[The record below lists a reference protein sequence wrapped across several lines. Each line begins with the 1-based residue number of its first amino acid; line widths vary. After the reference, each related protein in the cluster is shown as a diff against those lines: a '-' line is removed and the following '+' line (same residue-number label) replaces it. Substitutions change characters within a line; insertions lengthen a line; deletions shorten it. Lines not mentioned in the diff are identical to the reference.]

1 MSRYD
6 STNIYG
12 WLFISIVSI
21 VVFSTLIALFVN
33 AKKRSKTPTPTSSME
48 HFIQELYTVTKQ
60 IPVNAKCKTSTLSDQ
75 SVDAGVQQLIATGTI
90 DPITVKAYTKALD
103 DYKSALTAYNA
114 LPICGD
120 FCVGGAVDVSG
131 NCVCPAANPIPYLH
145 TDGKVYCVKDDLVK
159 IPNSSF
165 DPVTSTFNCNAGFVR
180 DATTTN
186 NCYSTGD
193 TNKISTYTTNLV
205 NSLAEINKAPTS
217 IMRSY
222 GSIFLTATLS
232 GNAVT
237 FFITPQASLP
247 TVNLTVVDVP
257 STYKGPLQCTAD
269 CASAAATLGA
279 TVFSWNPQTKVCV
292 LYKGGAVALG
302 SLDNGNLTVG
312 SVNL

>member
-1 MSRYD
+1 
-6 STNIYG
+6 
-12 WLFISIVSI
+12 L
-21 VVFSTLIALFVN
+21 A
-33 AKKRSKTPTPTSSME
+33 
-48 HFIQELYTVTKQ
+48 
-60 IPVNAKCKTSTLSDQ
+60 
-75 SVDAGVQQLIATGTI
+75 
-90 DPITVKAYTKALD
+90 
-103 DYKSALTAYNA
+103 AYNA

-131 NCVCPAANPIPYLH
+131 NCVCPASNPIPYLH

-165 DPVTSTFNCNAGFVR
+165 DPVTSIFNCNTGFVR

-193 TNKISTYTTNLV
+193 ASKIATYTTNLV
-205 NSLAEINKAPTS
+205 NSLAAINKAPTS

-237 FFITPQASLP
+237 FFITPQATLP
-247 TVNLTVVDVP
+247 TANLAVLDIP

-269 CASAAATLGA
+269 CAAAAATLGA
-279 TVFSWNPQTKVCV
+279 NVFSWNPQTKVCV
-292 LYKGGAVALG
+292 LYKGAAVALG
-302 SLDNGNLTVG
+302 SLDNGILTVG
-312 SVNL
+312 SINL

>member
-1 MSRYD
+1 
-6 STNIYG
+6 
-12 WLFISIVSI
+12 
-21 VVFSTLIALFVN
+21 
-33 AKKRSKTPTPTSSME
+33 ME

-60 IPVNAKCKTSTLSDQ
+60 IPVNAKCKTSTLPDQ
-75 SVDAGVQQLIATGTI
+75 SVDVEVQKLIATGTV
-90 DPITVKAYTKALD
+90 DPVIVKAYMKALE
-103 DYKSALTAYNA
+103 DYKNALTAYNA

-120 FCVGGAVDVSG
+120 FCVGGAVDISG

-145 TDGKVYCVKDDLVK
+145 SDGKVYCVKDDLVK

-165 DPVTSTFNCNAGFVR
+165 DPATSTFNCNSGFVR
-180 DATTTN
+180 DPTTTN
-186 NCYSTGD
+186 NCYSTAD
-193 TNKISTYTTNLV
+193 ASKIATYTTNLV

-222 GSIFLTATLS
+222 GSIFLTSTLS

-247 TVNLTVVDVP
+247 TSNLTVVNVP

-279 TVFSWNPQTKVCV
+279 NVFSWNPQTKICV
-292 LYKGGAVALG
+292 LYKGSAVALG
-302 SLDNGNLTVG
+302 SLENGNLTVG

>member
-1 MSRYD
+1 MSQ
-6 STNIYG
+6 NVWIV
-12 WLFISIVSI
+12 LAVLSIVI
-21 VVFSTLIALFVN
+21 VGIAIS
-33 AKKRSKTPTPTSSME
+33 ASKNSTPTPTPNSSME
-48 HFIQELYTVTKQ
+48 NFIQELYTVTNQ
-60 IPVNAKCKTSTLSDQ
+60 IPVNAKCKTSTLPDQ
-75 SVDAGVQQLIATGTI
+75 SVDVDVQKLIATGTI
-90 DPITVKAYTKALD
+90 DPITVKAYTKALA
-103 DYKSALTAYNA
+103 DYKAALTAYNA

-159 IPNSSF
+159 IPNSAF
-165 DPVTSTFNCNAGFVR
+165 DTKNSTFNCNTGFVR
-180 DATTTN
+180 DTSTN

-193 TNKISTYTTNLV
+193 ATKMANYTKDLV
-205 NSLAEINKAPTS
+205 NSLEAINKAPTS

-247 TVNLTVVDVP
+247 TANLAVVDS

-269 CASAAATLGA
+269 CAAAAATLGA
-279 TVFSWNPQTKVCV
+279 NVFSWNPQTKVCV
-292 LYKGGAVALG
+292 LYKGAAVALG
-302 SLDNGNLTVG
+302 SLDNGILTVG

>member
-1 MSRYD
+1 MS
-6 STNIYG
+6 STNIQNPTK
-12 WLFISIVSI
+12 WRELSAIVIVI
-21 VVFSTLIALFVN
+21 VVIVIICVVV
-33 AKKRSKTPTPTSSME
+33 AKFMNSSPTPAPLME
-48 HFIQELYTVTKQ
+48 NFIQELYTVTNQ
-60 IPVNAKCKTSTLSDQ
+60 IPVNAKCKTSTLPDQ
-75 SVDAGVQQLIATGTI
+75 SVDAEVQKLVATGTV
-90 DPITVKAYTKALD
+90 DPITVKAYTKALA
-103 DYKSALTAYNA
+103 DYKSALAAYNA

-120 FCVGGAVDVSG
+120 FCVGGAVDVNG
-131 NCVCPAANPIPYLH
+131 NCICPASNPIPYLH
-145 TDGKVYCVKDDLVK
+145 SDGKVYCVKDDLVR

-165 DPVTSTFNCNAGFVR
+165 DPATSTFNCNTGFVR

-193 TNKISTYTTNLV
+193 ATKMATYTTNLV
-205 NSLAEINKAPTS
+205 NSLAAINRAPTS

-247 TVNLTVVDVP
+247 TANLSVVEVP
-257 STYKGPLQCTAD
+257 STYKGPIQCTAD

-279 TVFSWNPQTKVCV
+279 NVFSWNPQTKVCV
-292 LYKGGAVALG
+292 LYKGAAVPLG
-302 SLDNGNLTVG
+302 SLDNGILTVG

>member
-1 MSRYD
+1 
-6 STNIYG
+6 
-12 WLFISIVSI
+12 L
-21 VVFSTLIALFVN
+21 
-33 AKKRSKTPTPTSSME
+33 P
-48 HFIQELYTVTKQ
+48 
-60 IPVNAKCKTSTLSDQ
+60 DQ
-75 SVDAGVQQLIATGTI
+75 SVDAGVQQLIATGTV
-90 DPITVKAYTKALD
+90 DPITVKAYTKALA
-103 DYKSALTAYNA
+103 DYKNALAAYNA

-159 IPNSSF
+159 IPNSEF
-165 DPVTSTFNCNAGFVR
+165 DTKNSTFNCNTGFVR
-180 DATTTN
+180 DTSTN

-193 TNKISTYTTNLV
+193 ATKMANYTKDLV
-205 NSLAEINKAPTS
+205 NSLEAINKAPTS

-247 TVNLTVVDVP
+247 TSNLTVLDIP

-269 CASAAATLGA
+269 CASASATLGA
-279 TVFSWNPQTKVCV
+279 NVFSWNPQTKVCI
-292 LYKGGAVALG
+292 LYKGAAVALG
-302 SLDNGNLTVG
+302 SLDNGILTVG

>member
-1 MSRYD
+1 MSKT
-6 STNIYG
+6 SPLLPTEVWIG
-12 WLFISIVSI
+12 ILIIVI
-21 VVFSTLIALFVN
+21 ILGGIGVMVVN
-33 AKKRSKTPTPTSSME
+33 ANLNPSKNSAPKME
-48 HFIQELYTVTKQ
+48 HFIQELYTVTNQ
-60 IPVNAKCKTSTLSDQ
+60 IPVNAKCKTSTLPDQ
-75 SVDAGVQQLIATGTI
+75 SVDVDVQKLIATGTI
-90 DPITVKAYTKALD
+90 DPITIKAYTKALA
-103 DYKSALTAYNA
+103 DYKAVLTVYNA

-159 IPNSSF
+159 IPNSAF
-165 DPVTSTFNCNAGFVR
+165 DPATSTFNCNTGFVR

-193 TNKISTYTTNLV
+193 ASKMANYTKDLV
-205 NSLAEINKAPTS
+205 NSLAAINKAPTS

-232 GNAVT
+232 GTAVT

-247 TVNLTVVDVP
+247 TTNLTVVDVP

-279 TVFSWNPQTKVCV
+279 NVFSWNPQTKVCT
-292 LYKGGAVALG
+292 LYKGAAVALG
-302 SLDNGNLTVG
+302 SLDNGILTVG

>member
-1 MSRYD
+1 MSQNV
-6 STNIYG
+6 TWIV
-12 WLFISIVSI
+12 LAVLSIVI
-21 VVFSTLIALFVN
+21 VVIVVA
-33 AKKRSKTPTPTSSME
+33 SKNSTPTPTPKSSME
-48 HFIQELYTVTKQ
+48 HFIQELYTVTNQ
-60 IPVNAKCKTSTLSDQ
+60 IPVNAKCKTSTLPDQ
-75 SVDAGVQQLIATGTI
+75 SVDVDVQKLIATGTI
-90 DPITVKAYTKALD
+90 DPITVKAYTKALA
-103 DYKSALTAYNA
+103 DYKAALTAYNA

-159 IPNSSF
+159 IPNSAF
-165 DPVTSTFNCNAGFVR
+165 DPATSTFNCNTGFVR
-180 DATTTN
+180 DPTTTN

-193 TNKISTYTTNLV
+193 ASKMANYTKDLV
-205 NSLAEINKAPTS
+205 NSLAAINKAPTS

-232 GNAVT
+232 GTAVT

-247 TVNLTVVDVP
+247 TTNLTVVDVP

-279 TVFSWNPQTKVCV
+279 NVFSWNPQTKVCI
-292 LYKGGAVALG
+292 LYKGAAVALG
-302 SLDNGNLTVG
+302 SLDNGILTVG